1 MLNKDKA
8 LLISALKK
16 LNTSELTHVIKHI
29 DSAGIENICECVFN
43 TIYTDLKLSKSKKRK
58 IKSKLNNEKSKRNID
73 IITKKRNNTLKKR
86 AALLQEGEGLGL
98 ILSAIA
104 PLITSLFTG
113 SR

>member
-16 LNTSELTHVIKHI
+16 LSNNELSHIIKHI
-29 DSAGIENICECVFN
+29 DSAGIEHISECVFN
-43 TIYTDLKLSKSKKRK
+43 TIYTDLKLSKRKKQK
-58 IKSKLNNEKSKRNID
+58 IKAKFNNETSRKNIG
-73 IITKKRNNTLKKR
+73 IITNKRNNIIKKR

-104 PLITSLFTG
+104 PLITSLFT
-113 SR
+113 R

>member
-29 DSAGIENICECVFN
+29 DSEGIEHICECVFN
-43 TIYTDLKLSKSKKRK
+43 TIYTDLKIPKHKKNK
-58 IKSKLNNEKSKRNID
+58 IKRKLNNEKSKHNLSV
-73 IITKKRNNTLKKR
+73 ITKKRNNTFKKR

-104 PLITSLFTG
+104 PLITSLFT
-113 SR
+113 RK